1 MNTAA
6 YSRSAQALSIS
17 ALVEKCRQEIQAY
30 RRGKPSNGAYGLELL
45 HRAIMQGDQD
55 AWNGVQQSFGES
67 VRVWLHGHPRREAAS
82 RLESEETYMAQAFE
96 RFRQAAVQQ
105 QIAFQTLSGAGV
117 YLRASL
123 HGVIVDR
130 LRTSSLPRE
139 APCPVPGEPRLKNQI
154 DSNAAW
160 EALQALQLSER
171 EQRLAYLLYHCGLGP
186 REIVRLCPQDWSDVQ
201 EIYRL
206 RCNILQRVLRNTN
219 QLRWQFHQ
227 EEENDGLP

>member
-6 YSRSAQALSIS
+6 YSRSARALSIS
-17 ALVEKCRQEIQAY
+17 ALVEQCQQEIQAY
-30 RRGKPSNGAYGLELL
+30 RRGELSNEASGLELL
-45 HRAIMQGDQD
+45 RRAIVQGDQD
-55 AWNGVQQSFGES
+55 AWNGVQQSFSES
-67 VRVWLHGHPRREAAS
+67 VRAWLHGHPRREAAC

-123 HGVIVDR
+123 HGVIMDR
-130 LRTSSLPRE
+130 LRTNSLPGE
-139 APCPVPGEPRLKNQI
+139 IPSPIPGEPRLKNQI

-160 EALQALQLSER
+160 EVLQALQLSER

-186 REIVRLCPQDWSDVQ
+186 REIVRLCPQEWSDIN
-201 EIYRL
+201 EISRL
-206 RCNILQRVLRNTN
+206 RCNILQRVLRNAN
-219 QLRWQFHQ
+219 QLPWCC
-227 EEENDGLP
+227 LP

>member
-1 MNTAA
+1 
-6 YSRSAQALSIS
+6 
-17 ALVEKCRQEIQAY
+17 
-30 RRGKPSNGAYGLELL
+30 
-45 HRAIMQGDQD
+45 
-55 AWNGVQQSFGES
+55 
-67 VRVWLHGHPRREAAS
+67 
-82 RLESEETYMAQAFE
+82 
-96 RFRQAAVQQ
+96 
-105 QIAFQTLSGAGV
+105 
-117 YLRASL
+117 
-123 HGVIVDR
+123 
-130 LRTSSLPRE
+130 
-139 APCPVPGEPRLKNQI
+139 VPGEPRLKNQI